1 MTLFIQ
7 QTVKDGHTLMSISII
22 IPTLNAGGY
31 IERLLNALSAQKRKA
46 DEIIVV
52 DSQSKDD
59 TVSIVSGYEGV
70 RLIEIERSAFDH
82 GGTRDMALRE
92 SKGDFVLFL
101 TQDALPE
108 DEWYISRLLAP
119 FGDPA
124 VAAVG
129 GRQKPCD
136 DARPF
141 ERAVR
146 EYSYPADNRV
156 WTSEAIGSM
165 GVRAFLISDC
175 CSAYRREAYLAVG
188 GFDHPIMTNE
198 DMLIAEKLLHSGYKL
213 AYCGD
218 AAVMHSHNMTLKQQ
232 YKRNYIVGR
241 TMKRYEERFERVKET
256 GTGARLAFAVFGR
269 LLKEHEFAECIC
281 FAADCAA
288 RLLGNRIGRLSES
301 VKKAD

>member
-1 MTLFIQ
+1 M
-7 QTVKDGHTLMSISII
+7 VSISII
-22 IPTLNAGGY
+22 IPTLNAGGH
-31 IERLLNALSAQKRKA
+31 IERLLNVLLRQKRKA

-52 DSQSKDD
+52 DSQSQDD
-59 TVSIVSGYEGV
+59 TVSIVSRYEGV

-119 FGDPA
+119 FEDPA

-129 GRQKPCD
+129 GRQKPYD

-146 EYSYPADNRV
+146 EHNYPADSCV
-156 WTSEAIGSM
+156 WTAEAIGSM

-198 DMLIAEKLLHSGYKL
+198 DMLIAEKLLHAGYKL

-218 AAVMHSHNMTLKQQ
+218 AAVLHSHNMTLKQQ

-241 TMKRYEERFERVKET
+241 TMKRYEERFECVKET
-256 GTGARLAFAVFGR
+256 GTGAQLALAVFKR
-269 LLKEHEFAECIC
+269 LLREWELIECIC

-288 RLLGNRIGRLSES
+288 RLLGNRIGRLREGII
-301 VKKAD
+301 KAD